1 MHNNIVK
8 QFDTDVIGKMVIH
21 YEKIDSTQKE
31 VWRRIEE
38 NNIENGTV
46 IIADIQTDGIG
57 THGRK
62 WYTTEKQNIAFS
74 FVTFPNV
81 EVKKLENLTTKIAK
95 ILVSIFE
102 NTYHI
107 KLEIKKPNDLMI
119 KGKKVGG
126 ILTQTKLQGEIVK
139 NLVIGIGINTN
150 QSNFDEEIE
159 TIATSVK
166 KEFGIIVDNNRVIQE
181 FIYKFEKIMKNMIC
195 SL

>member
-1 MHNNIVK
+1 MHKNIIK
-8 QFDTDVIGKMVIH
+8 KFDTDVIGKTIIH

-31 VWRRIEE
+31 IWRRIEE
-38 NNIENGTV
+38 NNIKDGTV
-46 IIADIQTDGIG
+46 ITADIQTDGIG

-62 WYTTEKQNIAFS
+62 WYTSEEKNIAFS
-74 FVTFPNV
+74 FVIFLNV
-81 EVKKLENLTTKIAK
+81 KVKQLENLTTKIAE

-150 QSNFDEEIE
+150 QSDFEQEIE

-166 KEFGIIVDNNRVIQE
+166 KEFCIIVNNKMIIQK
-181 FIYKFEKIMKNMIC
+181 FIYEFEKVMKNII
-195 SL
+195 